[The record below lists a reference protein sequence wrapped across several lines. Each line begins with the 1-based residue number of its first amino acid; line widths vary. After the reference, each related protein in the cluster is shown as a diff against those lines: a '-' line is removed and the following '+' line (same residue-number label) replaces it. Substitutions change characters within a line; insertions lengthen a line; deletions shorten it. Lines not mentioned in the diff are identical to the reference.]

1 MSFFEKMKL
10 ARENKDH
17 LAFGELLSENYTFV
31 RHQTGTT
38 MNKEETL
45 AMIQGFFNSDAF
57 NVESHRCIYENDD
70 IAVCHQ
76 FMEFESGAK
85 EAVMMVYQIKDGQI
99 YSMETGATPI
109 SS

>member
-1 MSFFEKMKL
+1 MAVIQKMFDAWDAGDKDAVEKLVHDDFIMTSH
-10 ARENKDH
+10 A
-17 LAFGELLSENYTFV
+17 
-31 RHQTGTT
+31 QGTKT
-38 MNKEETL
+38 SKQKMLNWMDVPSPKTDKFR
-45 AMIQGFFNSDAF
+45 I
-57 NVESHRCIYENDD
+57 IYENDD

-109 SS
+109 PS